1 VAVQSSSNLQE
12 IFERLSRAIPGYES
26 RTQQLELADNIARA
40 FSEEK
45 HGIFE
50 AGTGTGKSLA
60 ALVPAA
66 LAGKKVVVS
75 TATISL
81 QEQYMHKD
89 IPTLQSALPFELKAA
104 LLKGRGNYI
113 GLRRY
118 EEHILSEEIDSRLV
132 RWMDDTDD
140 GDVGEL
146 DFNPAIETW
155 LEINSD
161 SDDCLRQK
169 CKRFEECFYFKAK
182 RRAEDADIL
191 VVNHALLLADA
202 ASDGNILPEYELLIV
217 DEAHQMPEIA
227 TKAFSLTISM
237 RGLNRLGSRALK
249 HCGAPAHLVHNMEE
263 LGAEFFG
270 RLHMASP
277 LGRNR
282 IRAGI
287 DAVGELL
294 LAING
299 LRDWL
304 STQDFETVMDVDNA
318 RDKVKVKAKSL
329 IATATRFVE
338 CLELVERPDP
348 EWVLWTDRTD
358 NYGGKLEITAAPL
371 NVARLLSDH
380 LFKKRDLLS
389 SVWMSATLATGGED
403 PFAFFK
409 QQVGAPE
416 RIVQS
421 QVSSPFDYP
430 KQSVLYLPSMP
441 EPNDPRFIPQA
452 ATEIERI
459 LRVSDGRAFV
469 LFTSYNT
476 MNGVYDM
483 LEHKLPYDCQKQ
495 GQMSR
500 QKLIEWFK
508 ETPNAVLFGTSSFW
522 EGVSIDGEQL
532 SCVIIDRIPFQ
543 APDDPVYEARCD
555 ALKQDPQSSWFNQL
569 ALPYAI
575 MRLKQG
581 VGRLIR
587 TKSDRGVIAL
597 LDARITKKMYGRTV
611 LGCLPPMPV
620 IKNIQPYESLD
631 AIFDQMAERYY

>member
-1 VAVQSSSNLQE
+1 MAVQSSSSLQE
-12 IFERLSRAIPGYES
+12 VFERLSRAIPGYES
-26 RTQQLELADNIARA
+26 RPQQFELAEQIHRA

-60 ALVPAA
+60 ALIPAA

-81 QEQYMHKD
+81 QEQYINKD

-104 LLKGRGNYI
+104 LLKGRGNYV

-118 EEHILSEEIDSRLV
+118 EEHLLNEEVDPRIISWL
-132 RWMDDTDD
+132 DDTEY
-140 GDVGEL
+140 GDIGEL
-146 DFNPAIETW
+146 DFSPAVETW

-169 CKRFEECFYFKAK
+169 CKRFDECFYFKAR

-227 TKAFSLTISM
+227 TKAFSLTIGM
-237 RGLNRLGSRALK
+237 RGLNRMGSRALK

-287 DAVGELL
+287 DFAGELL
-294 LAING
+294 LAIHG

-304 STQDFETVMDVDNA
+304 STQDFETVIDVDNA
-318 RDKVKVKAKSL
+318 RDKVKVKAKAL
-329 IATATRFVE
+329 IGTATRFIE
-338 CLELVERPDP
+338 CLQLVERPDP

-371 NVARLLSDH
+371 NVAQMLNDH
-380 LFKKRDLLS
+380 LFNKRDLLS
-389 SVWMSATLATGGED
+389 SVWMSATLATSGED
-403 PFAFFK
+403 PFGFYK
-409 QQVGAPE
+409 SQVGAPSAV
-416 RIVQS
+416 IQS
-421 QVSSPFDYP
+421 QVASPFDYD
-430 KQSVLYLPSMP
+430 KQSVMYLPSMP
-441 EPNDPRFIPQA
+441 EPNDPRFVSTA
-452 ATEIERI
+452 AEEIERI

-476 MNGVYDM
+476 LNGVFDI
-483 LEHKLPYDCQKQ
+483 LQPKLPYECAKQ

-500 QKLIEWFK
+500 QRLIEWFK

-555 ALKQDPQSSWFNQL
+555 ALKHNPEASWFNDL

-587 TKSDRGVIAL
+587 TKSDRGVVAL
-597 LDARITKKMYGRTV
+597 LDARIVKKMYGRTI

-620 IKNIQPYESLD
+620 IKNIRPYQSLD
-631 AIFDQMAERYY
+631 AIFEQLHYG

>member
-1 VAVQSSSNLQE
+1 MAVQSSSSLQE

-26 RTQQLELADNIARA
+26 RPQQLELAEKIARA
-40 FSEEK
+40 LSEEK
-45 HGIFE
+45 HGMFE

-60 ALVPAA
+60 ALIPAA

-104 LLKGRGNYI
+104 LLKGRGNYV

-118 EEHILSEEIDSRLV
+118 EEHVLSEEIDSRLV

-146 DFNPAIETW
+146 DFNPAVETW

-202 ASDGNILPEYELLIV
+202 ASDGNILPDYELLIV

-227 TKAFSLTISM
+227 TKAFSLTIGM
-237 RGLNRLGSRALK
+237 RGLNRLGSRAMK
-249 HCGAPAHLVHNMEE
+249 HIGAPAHLVHNMEE

-282 IRAGI
+282 IRTGL
-287 DAVGELL
+287 DFTGELL
-294 LAING
+294 LSIHG

-318 RDKVKVKAKSL
+318 RDKVKIKAKSL
-329 IATATRFVE
+329 VATCTRFIE
-338 CLELVERPDP
+338 CLELVATPDSD
-348 EWVLWTDRTD
+348 WVLWTDRTD

-371 NVARLLSDH
+371 NVARMLHDH
-380 LFKKRDLLS
+380 LFQKRNLLS
-389 SVWMSATLATGGED
+389 SVWMSATLATGGAD

-416 RIVQS
+416 QVIQA

-430 KQSVLYLPSMP
+430 RQSVLYLPTMP
-441 EPNDPRFIPQA
+441 EPNDPRFVPQA

-459 LRVSDGRAFV
+459 LRLSDGRAFV

-476 MNGVYDM
+476 LNGVYDM
-483 LEHKLPYDCQKQ
+483 LEHKLPYECMKQ

-555 ALKQDPQSSWFNQL
+555 ALKGNPEASWFNDL

-597 LDARITKKMYGRTV
+597 LDARVVKKMYGRTI

-620 IKNIQPYESLD
+620 IKNIEPYASLD
-631 AIFDQMAERYY
+631 ALFEQLDYYR

>member
-1 VAVQSSSNLQE
+1 VAVQSSSSLQE
-12 IFERLSRAIPGYES
+12 IFDRLSRAIPGYEY
-26 RTQQLELADNIARA
+26 RPQQQELAEKIQRA
-40 FSEEK
+40 FAEEK
-45 HGIFE
+45 PGIFE

-60 ALVPAA
+60 ALIPAA

-81 QEQYMHKD
+81 QEQYIFKD
-89 IPTLQSALPFELKAA
+89 IPTLQSALPFQLKAA
-104 LLKGRGNYI
+104 LLKGRGNYV

-118 EEHILSEEIDSRLV
+118 EEHLLSEEIDPRLIE
-132 RWMDDTDD
+132 WMDDTEY

-146 DFNPAIETW
+146 EFNPVVETW

-161 SDDCLRQK
+161 SDDCLRNK
-169 CKRFEECFYFKAK
+169 CKRFDECFYFKAK

-191 VVNHALLLADA
+191 VVNHSLLLADA
-202 ASDGNILPEYELLIV
+202 ASDGNILPQYDLLII

-227 TKAFSLTISM
+227 TKAFSLTIGM
-237 RGLNRLGSRALK
+237 RGLNRMASRALK

-287 DAVGELL
+287 DAAGELL
-294 LAING
+294 LAVNG

-318 RDKVKVKAKSL
+318 RDKVKVKAKAL
-329 IATATRFVE
+329 MGTATRFIE

-348 EWVLWTDRTD
+348 QWVLWTERTD

-371 NVARLLSDH
+371 NVAKLLNDNIFH
-380 LFKKRDLLS
+380 KRDLLA

-403 PFAFFK
+403 PFGFFK
-409 QQVGAPE
+409 NQIGAPSTV
-416 RIVQS
+416 IQS
-421 QVSSPFDYP
+421 QVSSPFDYNT
-430 KQSVLYLPSMP
+430 QSVMYLPSMP
-441 EPNDPRFIPQA
+441 EPNDPRFISTA
-452 ATEIERI
+452 AEEIDKI
-459 LRVSDGRAFV
+459 LKISDGRAFV
-469 LFTSYNT
+469 LFTSYST
-476 MNGVYDM
+476 LNGVFDI
-483 LEHKLPYDCQKQ
+483 LQPKLPFECQKQ
-495 GQMSR
+495 GTMSR

-555 ALKQDPQSSWFNQL
+555 ALKSDPQASWFNQL

-587 TKSDRGVIAL
+587 TKSDRGIIAL
-597 LDARITKKMYGRTV
+597 LDARIVKKMYGRTI

-620 IKNIQPYESLD
+620 IKNIRPYESLD
-631 AIFDQMAERYY
+631 EIFEALHY

>member
-1 VAVQSSSNLQE
+1 VAVQSSSSLQE
-12 IFERLSRAIPGYES
+12 IFDRLSRAIAGYEY
-26 RTQQLELADNIARA
+26 RPQQLELAEAIQRA
-40 FSEEK
+40 FAEERP
-45 HGIFE
+45 GIFE

-60 ALVPAA
+60 ALIPAA

-81 QEQYMHKD
+81 QEQYINKD

-104 LLKGRGNYI
+104 LLKGRGNYA

-118 EEHILSEEIDSRLV
+118 QEHLLTEEIDPRIISWL
-132 RWMDDTDD
+132 DDTEY
-140 GDVGEL
+140 GDIGEL
-146 DFNPAIETW
+146 DFSPQVETW

-161 SDDCLRQK
+161 SDDCLRNK
-169 CKRFEECFYFKAK
+169 CKQFDQCFYFKAK

-202 ASDGNILPEYELLIV
+202 ASDGMILPDYELLIV

-227 TKAFSLTISM
+227 TKAFSLTIGM
-237 RGLNRLGSRALK
+237 RGLNRLASRALK
-249 HCGAPAHLVHNMEE
+249 QCGAPAHLVHNMEE
-263 LGAEFFG
+263 IGAEFFG

-287 DAVGELL
+287 DTAGELL
-294 LAING
+294 LSISA

-304 STQDFETVMDVDNA
+304 TSQDFDSVLDVDNA
-318 RDKVKVKAKSL
+318 REKLRVKAKAL
-329 IATATRFVE
+329 IGTSTRFIQ
-338 CLELVERPDP
+338 CLELVERPDK
-348 EWVLWTDRTD
+348 EWVIWTDRTD
-358 NYGGKLEITAAPL
+358 AYGGKLEITAAPL
-371 NVARLLSDH
+371 NVAGLLHDH
-380 LFKKRDLLS
+380 IFKKRDLLS
-389 SVWMSATLATGGED
+389 SVWMSATLATGGHD
-403 PFAFFK
+403 PFHFFK
-409 QQVGAPE
+409 QQVGAPSTV
-416 RIVQS
+416 IQS
-421 QVSSPFDYP
+421 QVSSPFDYTR
-430 KQSVLYLPSMP
+430 QSVMYLPNLP
-441 EPNDPRFIPQA
+441 EPNDPRFVSNA
-452 ATEIERI
+452 AEEIGRI
-459 LRVSDGRAFV
+459 LRLSEGRAFV

-476 MNGVYDM
+476 MNGVYDI

-508 ETPNAVLFGTSSFW
+508 DTPNAVLFGTSSFW

-555 ALKQDPQSSWFNQL
+555 ALKTNPEASWFNDL
-569 ALPYAI
+569 ALPHAI

-587 TKSDRGVIAL
+587 TKSDRGVVAL
-597 LDARITKKMYGRTV
+597 LDARISKKMYGRQI
-611 LGCLPPMPV
+611 LSCLPPMNV
-620 IKNIQPYESLD
+620 IRNIKSFPSLD
-631 AIFDQMAERYY
+631 ELFEQMHYSS